1 MKLLKA
7 KVEEV
12 KYPMTGKYND
22 DSKSILNENG
32 VHNDEDDDAD
42 DDVAHDDD
50 EELLEV
56 EEQYLGDEEDV
67 EIIDIEK

>member
-32 VHNDEDDDAD
+32 VHNDEIMLMMM
-42 DDVAHDDD
+42 
-50 EELLEV
+50 LLMMMMKN
-56 EEQYLGDEEDV
+56 YL
-67 EIIDIEK
+67 K

>member
-12 KYPMTGKYND
+12 KYPMAGKYND

-42 DDVAHDDD
+42 DDD

-67 EIIDIEK
+67 EMIDIEI